1 MTQILYFTA
10 AWCPSCQ
17 NMAPAINQL
26 EKNSQFQVRKVDVD
40 YDAALTE
47 RYNVRSVPT
56 TMIMNGGEIIKQKA
70 GAMSYEQLVNF
81 VNS

>member
-10 AWCPSCQ
+10 GWCPSCQ

-40 YDAALTE
+40 YDAALVE
-47 RYNVRSVPT
+47 RYNVRSIPT
-56 TMIMNGGEIIKQKA
+56 VIIMSGGEVVKQQM
-70 GAMSYEQLVNF
+70 GAMSYEQLMNF

>member
-10 AWCPSCQ
+10 GWCPSCQ
-17 NMAPAINQL
+17 NMALAINQL

-40 YDAALTE
+40 YDAAFVE
-47 RYNVRSVPT
+47 RYNVKSVPT
-56 TMIMNGGEIIKQKA
+56 IMIMNGGEIIKQQT
-70 GAMSYEQLVNF
+70 GAMSYDQLINF